1 MTSSETREFSEY
13 QSAGDDTP
21 LSLVAALRRGSDRAW
36 GQLAQIWGRTIYQFC
51 KTRKLKHEDCEEIVQ
66 AVLVKMYRYISEFQR
81 DGKQMRLRHWAFT
94 IVRREIATHC
104 DRYLRK
110 PGSPGGEDYQ
120 RIMREIQ
127 SEDET
132 EESGTTFRNQLVS
145 NILESIRS
153 DFDPKVW
160 QAFEMFSVQE
170 IDGPTVAN
178 RLGMSPNAVRQAAHR
193 VRRRLKN
200 ELEGV
205 LVARAPEAGSGSGES
220 AAIEETLGN

>member
-1 MTSSETREFSEY
+1 MNNSETRDFSEY

-21 LSLVAALRRGSDRAW
+21 LSLVSALRRGSDRAW
-36 GQLAQIWGRTIYQFC
+36 SQLARIWGRTIYQFC
-51 KTRKLKHEDCEEIVQ
+51 KSRNLKHEDCEEVVQ
-66 AVLVKMYRYISEFQR
+66 AVLVKMYRYISQFKR

-104 DRYLRK
+104 DRYLAK

-127 SEDET
+127 SDDDA
-132 EESGTTFRNQLVS
+132 EESETAFRNQLVS

-160 QAFEMFSVQE
+160 QAFELFSVQE
-170 IDGPTVAN
+170 MDGPTVAK
-178 RLGMSPNAVRQAAHR
+178 RLDMNPNAVRQAAHR

-205 LVARAPEAGSGSGES
+205 LNAQCPEEALKFPKS
-220 AAIEETLGN
+220 AAIEETLEN